1 MYPAVPPW
9 GVAYD
14 DIWSAYNEAQLGR
27 EPREL
32 CRAVLG
38 RAGPGRGRLAADLGC
53 GSGVET
59 RALLDSGW
67 RVVAVDSEPSTP
79 ARLAEQIGN
88 PERLEVRVQAFKDL
102 RLEGV
107 DLLHAA
113 YALPFTDP
121 ADFPSVWQELRD
133 ALNPGGW
140 LAVDLFGDR
149 DDWAHTEGMTF
160 LTRSQVEALLQG
172 LDVVLLDEEDEDGH
186 AFTGPKHWHVFH
198 VLARQ
203 PETPSPAP
211 GLSTA

>member
-1 MYPAVPPW
+1 MAQDKGWGSYYDKLRDRPPRRTVVAALDAFGERSDALAV
-9 GVAYD
+9 
-14 DIWSAYNEAQLGR
+14 
-27 EPREL
+27 
-32 CRAVLG
+32 
-38 RAGPGRGRLAADLGC
+38 DLGC
-53 GSGVET
+53 GDGRDVIEIL
-59 RALLDSGW
+59 RRGW

-79 ARLAEQIGN
+79 ARLAQQIGN

-203 PETPSPAP
+203 P
-211 GLSTA
+211 